1 MKYVGNN
8 VGIHVGSETKIYDTF
23 PKQQFL
29 IEDFSTPYRLDR
41 TATGRGRGLLQNR
54 GYTLPQKKSQR
65 TNDVREFL

>member
-41 TATGRGRGLLQNR
+41 TATGRGRGLLYR
-54 GYTLPQKKSQR
+54 TEDIPYLKK
-65 TNDVREFL
+65 NHRERMM